1 MKWRSHPLSMKNC
14 SLIML
19 SKITIKTQH
28 SVGTTLPPSE
38 KLKKYFD
45 IEVNREL
52 FEDAMDIVK
61 LRIDELNK
69 LENKDTS
76 NS

>member
-1 MKWRSHPLSMKNC
+1 
-14 SLIML
+14 
-19 SKITIKTQH
+19 
-28 SVGTTLPPSE
+28 
-38 KLKKYFD
+38 
-45 IEVNREL
+45 VNREL

-69 LENKDTS
+69 LENENTS